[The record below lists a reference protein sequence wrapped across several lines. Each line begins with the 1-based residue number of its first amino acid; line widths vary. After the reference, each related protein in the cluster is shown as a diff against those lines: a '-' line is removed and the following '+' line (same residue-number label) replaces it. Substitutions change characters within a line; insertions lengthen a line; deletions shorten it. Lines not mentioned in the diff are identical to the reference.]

1 MSINYDYDLIIIG
14 AGCAGLSLAH
24 RLTGE
29 DYKVC
34 ILELSNNINSK
45 NKLWSFWD
53 TYETPYKEIIKKK
66 WVNLIIKDKNKT
78 SEINCDRYSYNSIDS
93 HDFNNYIFKVIKK
106 NKNIDLILSSEV
118 LNIRKEE
125 KSISVATNK
134 NKYICRH
141 VFDSRPENITV
152 SMWQQFF
159 GCYIKTEQEIFDDQ
173 KATFMEFSKLR
184 NKFHFMYILPF
195 SPTEALIESTYFSS
209 KKENNMLDEEII
221 KKYMQNNF
229 PNSEFK
235 IMKSEHGSIP
245 MDTKIKAGSQKYI
258 TKIGSYSG
266 ATRASTG
273 YTFINIQ
280 KQVDHIIQL
289 LPRILM
295 GKNTPKNNF
304 HSYLLRKMDQVFLDI
319 VDNDPDF
326 MKGALIKLFSS
337 KNHDAQIRFLS
348 DTPNIFDLIKVIFL
362 LPKIKFLKYSLG
374 FMRKND

>member
-1 MSINYDYDLIIIG
+1 M
-14 AGCAGLSLAH
+14 
-24 RLTGE
+24 
-29 DYKVC
+29 
-34 ILELSNNINSK
+34 
-45 NKLWSFWD
+45 
-53 TYETPYKEIIKKK
+53 
-66 WVNLIIKDKNKT
+66 
-78 SEINCDRYSYNSIDS
+78 
-93 HDFNNYIFKVIKK
+93 
-106 NKNIDLILSSEV
+106 
-118 LNIRKEE
+118 NIRKEE

-295 GKNTPKNNF
+295 GKSTPKNNF

-348 DTPNIFDLIKVIFL
+348 DIPNIFDLIKVIIL

>member
-1 MSINYDYDLIIIG
+1 MLINYDYDLIIIG

-29 DYKVC
+29 NYKVC
-34 ILELSNNINSK
+34 ILELSDNINSK

-53 TYETPYKEIIKKK
+53 TYEIPYKDIIKKK

-93 HDFNNYIFKVIKK
+93 HDFNNYIFKVIQE

-125 KSISVATNK
+125 KSISVTTNK
-134 NKYICRH
+134 NKYICKH
-141 VFDSRPENITV
+141 VFDSRPENIKV
-152 SMWQQFF
+152 NMWQQFF
-159 GCYIKTEQEIFDDQ
+159 GSYIKAEQEIFDDQ

-280 KQVDHIIQL
+280 KQADHIIQL

-295 GKNTPKNNF
+295 GKSTPKKNF

-337 KNHDAQIRFLS
+337 KIHDAQIRFLS
-348 DTPNIFDLIKVIFL
+348 DIPNIFDLIKVIIL